1 MTKKDEVKELEA
13 KNNIPEAEK
22 NHLISSENKKNILL
36 KMWNTHFN
44 FLEHAQPKRF

>member
-22 NHLISSENKKNILL
+22 NHLISLENKKNILL
-36 KMWNTHFN
+36 KMWNIHFS
-44 FLEHAQPKRF
+44 FQEHVQPKQF